1 MVKFQCPTYTFYSD
15 FLKIDFLNFV
25 YYSWSSVTQSLLTV
39 HIFFSYTEGTLPK
52 STRLVQGDRNAQ
64 KLLECLSY
72 VAGVYGEQ
80 VILLQYI
87 PCIIDMVRALT
98 EEITEISKL
107 QRQFMYSGNKTM

>member
-1 MVKFQCPTYTFYSD
+1 M
-15 FLKIDFLNFV
+15 
-25 YYSWSSVTQSLLTV
+25 TQSLLTV

-98 EEITEISKL
+98 EEITEITKL
-107 QRQFMYSGNKTM
+107 QRQFMYSGNKTMLKFLLSPVYSCVR